1 LGQQEEIHLHNMV
14 MFAFSKAILL
24 SRVSAANAMKN
35 AMSFQ
40 KGGESVGEK
49 FTSRQTVI
57 L

>member
-40 KGGESVGEK
+40 KGGESLGEK